1 MKPAPNLRAVPQSV
15 ESRLRALFS
24 REDELLAELAQV
36 RAEQRLERNAY
47 ATAHGLLL
55 RPSLDQIRKV
65 LS

>member
-24 REDELLAELAQV
+24 REDELLAELGQV

-65 LS
+65 LG